1 MLLMLRKF
9 RKSVYEMDK
18 KLSVEAKIV
27 LLYHKPV
34 YAIHSVIV
42 NQTSNYALTSGKLY
56 RCC

>member
-1 MLLMLRKF
+1 MLRKF

-27 LLYHKPV
+27 LLYYKPV

-42 NQTSNYALTSGKLY
+42 NQTSNYAFTSGKLY